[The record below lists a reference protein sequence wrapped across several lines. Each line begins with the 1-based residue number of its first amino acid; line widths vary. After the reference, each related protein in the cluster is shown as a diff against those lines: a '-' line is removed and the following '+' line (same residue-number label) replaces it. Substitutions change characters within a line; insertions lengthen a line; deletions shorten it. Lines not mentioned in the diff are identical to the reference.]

1 MKQGQRQQ
9 RLVSTYWIQD
19 PILWNRIYA
28 QQIAAL
34 PASGLKLLRMK
45 VKAHPRRNGHFP
57 YRVSITAKIA
67 DAGAAQ
73 KYMAECLALAGKAGV
88 DPGSIVNQSYS

>member
-1 MKQGQRQQ
+1 MKQGQRQP

-19 PILWNRIYA
+19 PVLWNKTYA

-34 PASGLKLLRMK
+34 PASGLKVLRMK
-45 VKAHPRRNGHFP
+45 VKAHPRRNDKFS
-57 YRVSITAKIA
+57 YRVSITAKVS

-73 KYMAECLALAGKAGV
+73 KYMAQCLALAPKAGI
-88 DPGSIVNQSYS
+88 DPCSIVNQSYP